1 MDRERIAQMTENV
14 AADEK
19 QMMPSDSDDVAHANV
34 DQALDNM
41 IAAIEILQE
50 NLPKIKIENVPQKAA
65 VDAAQ
70 DLLATAVA
78 PYTADMIK
86 VLSTFGE

>member
-14 AADEK
+14 AADDK
-19 QMMPSDSDDVAHANV
+19 MMLPSENDDIALANV
-34 DQALDNM
+34 DQAMDNM
-41 IAAIEILQE
+41 IVAIDILKE

-65 VDAAQ
+65 VDAVQ
-70 DLLATAVA
+70 DLLQTAVG

-86 VLSTFGE
+86 AMSIFGD